1 MEPLHGVTF
10 CFDFELRAKVGRLDQ
25 DIVIALSSKWFG
37 ESYTI
42 PPQKSR
48 FDVRRPHRAI
58 EISCFHQI
66 PYYLIRR
73 FKSRQASHLIRRKEA
88 AVMKQGKCLLTSFI
102 TFLVLASSSNSP
114 AQIIHQRDPAIVEMV
129 QEISAKNIEA
139 SIRALA
145 SFHTRHSL
153 SDTINDQRGIGAA
166 RRWIKSELERYVKDS
181 GGRLR
186 VEFDRFVVE
195 PDKRRIPYRVVM
207 ANVLATLPGTDPAD
221 KRIFIVSGHYDSR
234 ASDPLDSTSFS
245 PGANDDASGT
255 AVSIELAR
263 VLSKRRFPAT
273 IIFAAVA
280 GEEQGLYGST
290 HLAQRAKNEKWNVVA
305 MITNDIVGNTRSS
318 GTNLFDN
325 THVRVFSEGVPAAE
339 SEKMAQLRPSMGSE
353 NDGPSRQFARYL
365 KEIGERYVDQMNVAL
380 IYRRDRFLRGGD
392 HTPFNRLGFTA
403 VRITEMNEDFT
414 RQHQNVRVENGI
426 QYGDL
431 PEFVDFP
438 YVAQVARVNLAALAN
453 LALAPAAPDSVGIVT
468 KELANDTSLRWK
480 TPSGR
485 APAGYYVLMRE
496 TASPVWTRKFSVGN
510 VKEITLP
517 YSKDNYF
524 FAVQAVDAAGH
535 ESLPVFPV
543 PVQ

>member
-1 MEPLHGVTF
+1 MPSK
-10 CFDFELRAKVGRLDQ
+10 LRVKRSILFFAM
-25 DIVIALSSKWFG
+25 AFLS
-37 ESYTI
+37 
-42 PPQKSR
+42 P
-48 FDVRRPHRAI
+48 
-58 EISCFHQI
+58 
-66 PYYLIRR
+66 
-73 FKSRQASHLIRRKEA
+73 
-88 AVMKQGKCLLTSFI
+88 
-102 TFLVLASSSNSP
+102 LASSG
-114 AQIIHQRDPAIVEMV
+114 QIIHHRDPAIAEMI
-129 QEISAKNIEA
+129 QEVSAKSIE
-139 SIRALA
+139 SIIRALV
-145 SFHTRHSL
+145 SFQTRHSL
-153 SDTINDQRGIGAA
+153 SDTIDDKRGIGAA
-166 RRWIKSELERYVKDS
+166 RRWIKTELEKYAKDS

-195 PDKRRIPYRVVM
+195 PDKRRIPYRIVM
-207 ANVLATLPGTDPAD
+207 TNVLATLPGIDPAD

-234 ASDPLDSTSFS
+234 ASDPLDSTGYA

-255 AVSIELAR
+255 AASLELAR
-263 VLSKRRFPAT
+263 VMSKRKFPAT

-325 THVRVFSEGVPAAE
+325 TRVRVFSEGVPAAE
-339 SEKMAQLRPSMGSE
+339 TERMAQLRPSIGSE
-353 NDGPSRQFARYL
+353 NDGPSRQFARYI
-365 KEIGERYVDQMNVAL
+365 KEIGERYVDQMSVVM

-426 QYGDL
+426 SYGDV

-453 LALAPAAPDSVGIVT
+453 LAIAPAAPDSVGIVT

-480 TPSGR
+480 TPSGGR

-496 TASPVWTRKFSVGN
+496 TTSPFWESKFAVGN
-510 VKEITLP
+510 VNQITLP

-524 FAVQAVDAAGH
+524 FAVQSVDATGH
-535 ESLPVFPV
+535 ESLPMFPV